1 MGPAARAVACSCLQV
16 ESGRYHVYVGNA
28 CPWCHRVVLT
38 IILRGLTQHISITNA
53 VDDAERA
60 SRGGWVFDTPDPVF
74 GKNDLRQ
81 VCLSLLNC
89 WLASLAFCCMIF
101 GMSRASEESRIVEGL
116 HWKWAAQIL
125 PWAPAP
131 SP

>member
-1 MGPAARAVACSCLQV
+1 MAPAARTGACSCLQV

-38 IILRGLTQHISITNA
+38 IILRGLTQHIGITNA

-81 VCLSLLNC
+81 VCLLLVNSG
-89 WLASLAFCCMIF
+89 WQLLPF
-101 GMSRASEESRIVEGL
+101 
-116 HWKWAAQIL
+116 AA
-125 PWAPAP
+125 
-131 SP
+131 